1 MPMFHIKLTRLIEQE
16 CTVWAR
22 GADADAACDKALEDI
37 PPSTIWTDSD
47 CEPHTYGAECIEEH
61 PANGVRVEVRQ
72 PDTPETGSVREK
84 SVHFIGLDRP

>member
-61 PANGVRVEVRQ
+61 PANGVRVDPTLSALPTKDATR
-72 PDTPETGSVREK
+72 
-84 SVHFIGLDRP
+84 